1 MLRHDA
7 PEPAVCSQR
16 LPPDWPVPGSALLRH
31 AWDHPPMHQARGG
44 PHHRG
49 RKKAGCIVL
58 QMNYQVSARIAVAW
72 SPCATKNK
80 VCHSN

>member
-1 MLRHDA
+1 MLLRHDA

-44 PHHRG
+44 PHQRG
-49 RKKAGCIVL
+49 RTKAGCIVFSSDRL
-58 QMNYQVSARIAVAW
+58 IQNTAGFI
-72 SPCATKNK
+72 
-80 VCHSN
+80 

>member
-1 MLRHDA
+1 MLLRHDA

-44 PHHRG
+44 LHHRG
-49 RKKAGCIVL
+49 RKKSMHRFLLDRLIQNTAGFI
-58 QMNYQVSARIAVAW
+58 
-72 SPCATKNK
+72 
-80 VCHSN
+80 

>member
-1 MLRHDA
+1 MLLRHDA

-44 PHHRG
+44 LHQRVAAAKKAGCG
-49 RKKAGCIVL
+49 RKAGCIVFR
-58 QMNYQVSARIAVAW
+58 A
-72 SPCATKNK
+72 
-80 VCHSN
+80 

>member
-1 MLRHDA
+1 MLLRHDA

-44 PHHRG
+44 LLARG
-49 RKKAGCIVL
+49 GGKSWASDG
-58 QMNYQVSARIAVAW
+58 SDDA
-72 SPCATKNK
+72 ATGR
-80 VCHSN
+80 VCGE

>member
-1 MLRHDA
+1 MLLRHDA

-44 PHHRG
+44 LHSPPL
-49 RKKAGCIVL
+49 I
-58 QMNYQVSARIAVAW
+58 ARTIARTIRRT
-72 SPCATKNK
+72 S
-80 VCHSN
+80 